1 MRYALALMLIA
12 LTANASDTIPLLDS
26 NGKTSKIKWNIVND
40 TVMGGR
46 SSSRWS
52 DKSSTLSFEGF
63 LSLENNG
70 GFASVRH
77 DLNNINLSGTEGIF
91 IKVKGDG
98 RKYQF
103 RIRSQASRWANYS
116 QEFKTKKNTVQ
127 TFYLPYKD
135 FKPSWRGR
143 SVRNVPTLTGKD
155 VRELKKKYP
164 GIPVVSYVN
173 TSADVKSE
181 TDVCCTSANA
191 VKIVN
196 SLGVRKVIFLPDDYL
211 AKYVASQTEVE
222 IISWKGTCEVHEQF
236 NDEEINQIRKENP
249 GIKVIAHPE
258 CPPDVI
264 KASDFTGSTSGMI
277 KYVKDNQPEKVM
289 MVTECSMSDNVQVDN
304 PNVEFIRPCNLCPHM
319 KRITLPKILDCLKN
333 ETNEILLDDK
343 TINAARKSV
352 IRMTEIG
359 R

>member
-1 MRYALALMLIA
+1 MRYVTLILIA

-26 NGKTSKIKWNIVND
+26 NGKTSKLKWNIVND

-70 GFASVRH
+70 GFASIRH
-77 DLNNINLSGTEGIF
+77 DLNNINLSDTEGIF

-116 QEFKTKKNTVQ
+116 QEFKTKKDTVQ

-155 VRELKKKYP
+155 VRGIGFLIGDKIQGKFKLDILNISASTQKDFKNLLSVTKFSSSSKRSKK
-164 GIPVVSYVN
+164 
-173 TSADVKSE
+173 
-181 TDVCCTSANA
+181 
-191 VKIVN
+191 
-196 SLGVRKVIFLPDDYL
+196 
-211 AKYVASQTEVE
+211 
-222 IISWKGTCEVHEQF
+222 
-236 NDEEINQIRKENP
+236 
-249 GIKVIAHPE
+249 
-258 CPPDVI
+258 
-264 KASDFTGSTSGMI
+264 DFDPM
-277 KYVKDNQPEKVM
+277 
-289 MVTECSMSDNVQVDN
+289 
-304 PNVEFIRPCNLCPHM
+304 
-319 KRITLPKILDCLKN
+319 
-333 ETNEILLDDK
+333 
-343 TINAARKSV
+343 TINLV
-352 IRMTEIG
+352 Q
-359 R
+359 

>member
-1 MRYALALMLIA
+1 MSIA

-70 GFASVRH
+70 GFASIRH
-77 DLNNINLSGTEGIF
+77 DLNNMNLSDTEGIF

-116 QEFKTKKNTVQ
+116 QEFKTKKDTVQ

-155 VRELKKKYP
+155 VRGIGFLLGDKIQGKFKLDILNISASTQKDFKNLLSETKISSSSKKLKK
-164 GIPVVSYVN
+164 
-173 TSADVKSE
+173 
-181 TDVCCTSANA
+181 
-191 VKIVN
+191 
-196 SLGVRKVIFLPDDYL
+196 
-211 AKYVASQTEVE
+211 
-222 IISWKGTCEVHEQF
+222 
-236 NDEEINQIRKENP
+236 
-249 GIKVIAHPE
+249 
-258 CPPDVI
+258 
-264 KASDFTGSTSGMI
+264 DFDPM
-277 KYVKDNQPEKVM
+277 
-289 MVTECSMSDNVQVDN
+289 
-304 PNVEFIRPCNLCPHM
+304 
-319 KRITLPKILDCLKN
+319 
-333 ETNEILLDDK
+333 
-343 TINAARKSV
+343 TINL
-352 IRMTEIG
+352 IQ
-359 R
+359 

>member
-1 MRYALALMLIA
+1 MRFVTALMLIA

-52 DKSSTLSFEGF
+52 DKSSALSFEGF

-77 DLNNINLSGTEGIF
+77 DLNNINLSGTDGIF

-116 QEFKTKKNTVQ
+116 QEFKTKKDTVQ

-155 VRELKKKYP
+155 VRGIGFLLGDKIQGKFKLEVLNISASTQKDYKKL
-164 GIPVVSYVN
+164 IS
-173 TSADVKSE
+173 KS
-181 TDVCCTSANA
+181 N
-191 VKIVN
+191 
-196 SLGVRKVIFLPDDYL
+196 FLSSP
-211 AKYVASQTEVE
+211 
-222 IISWKGTCEVHEQF
+222 
-236 NDEEINQIRKENP
+236 
-249 GIKVIAHPE
+249 
-258 CPPDVI
+258 I
-264 KASDFTGSTSGMI
+264 KAKKDFDPM
-277 KYVKDNQPEKVM
+277 
-289 MVTECSMSDNVQVDN
+289 
-304 PNVEFIRPCNLCPHM
+304 
-319 KRITLPKILDCLKN
+319 
-333 ETNEILLDDK
+333 
-343 TINAARKSV
+343 TINLVK
-352 IRMTEIG
+352 
-359 R
+359 

>member
-1 MRYALALMLIA
+1 MILIA

-26 NGKTSKIKWNIVND
+26 NGKTSKLKWNIVND

-70 GFASVRH
+70 GFASIRH
-77 DLNNINLSGTEGIF
+77 DLNNINLSDTEGIF

-116 QEFKTKKNTVQ
+116 QEFKTKKDTVQ

-155 VRELKKKYP
+155 VRGIGFLLGDKIQGKFKLDILNISASTQKDFKNLLSVTKVSSSSNRSKK
-164 GIPVVSYVN
+164 
-173 TSADVKSE
+173 
-181 TDVCCTSANA
+181 
-191 VKIVN
+191 
-196 SLGVRKVIFLPDDYL
+196 
-211 AKYVASQTEVE
+211 
-222 IISWKGTCEVHEQF
+222 
-236 NDEEINQIRKENP
+236 
-249 GIKVIAHPE
+249 
-258 CPPDVI
+258 
-264 KASDFTGSTSGMI
+264 DFDPM
-277 KYVKDNQPEKVM
+277 
-289 MVTECSMSDNVQVDN
+289 
-304 PNVEFIRPCNLCPHM
+304 
-319 KRITLPKILDCLKN
+319 
-333 ETNEILLDDK
+333 
-343 TINAARKSV
+343 TINLV
-352 IRMTEIG
+352 Q
-359 R
+359 

>member
-1 MRYALALMLIA
+1 MLIA

-70 GFASVRH
+70 GFASIRH

-116 QEFKTKKNTVQ
+116 QEFKTKKDTVQ

-155 VRELKKKYP
+155 VR
-164 GIPVVSYVN
+164 GIGFLLGDKIQGKFKLDILN
-173 TSADVKSE
+173 ISASTQKDFKNLLSE
-181 TDVCCTSANA
+181 T
-191 VKIVN
+191 
-196 SLGVRKVIFLPDDYL
+196 KVSSSS
-211 AKYVASQTEVE
+211 KRS
-222 IISWKGTCEVHEQF
+222 K
-236 NDEEINQIRKENP
+236 K
-249 GIKVIAHPE
+249 
-258 CPPDVI
+258 
-264 KASDFTGSTSGMI
+264 DFDPM
-277 KYVKDNQPEKVM
+277 
-289 MVTECSMSDNVQVDN
+289 
-304 PNVEFIRPCNLCPHM
+304 
-319 KRITLPKILDCLKN
+319 
-333 ETNEILLDDK
+333 
-343 TINAARKSV
+343 TINLV
-352 IRMTEIG
+352 Q
-359 R
+359 

>member
-1 MRYALALMLIA
+1 MLIA

-70 GFASVRH
+70 GFASIRH

-116 QEFKTKKNTVQ
+116 QEFKTKKDTVQ

-155 VRELKKKYP
+155 VR
-164 GIPVVSYVN
+164 GIGFLLGDKIQGKFKLDILN
-173 TSADVKSE
+173 ISASTQKDFKNLLSE
-181 TDVCCTSANA
+181 T
-191 VKIVN
+191 KI
-196 SLGVRKVIFLPDDYL
+196 SSSSK
-211 AKYVASQTEVE
+211 KS
-222 IISWKGTCEVHEQF
+222 K
-236 NDEEINQIRKENP
+236 K
-249 GIKVIAHPE
+249 
-258 CPPDVI
+258 
-264 KASDFTGSTSGMI
+264 DFDPM
-277 KYVKDNQPEKVM
+277 
-289 MVTECSMSDNVQVDN
+289 
-304 PNVEFIRPCNLCPHM
+304 
-319 KRITLPKILDCLKN
+319 
-333 ETNEILLDDK
+333 
-343 TINAARKSV
+343 TINL
-352 IRMTEIG
+352 IQ
-359 R
+359 

>member
-1 MRYALALMLIA
+1 MKFILALMFIA
-12 LTANASDTIPLLDS
+12 LTSNASDTIPLLDT

-52 DKSSTLSFEGF
+52 KNSSALSFEGF

-77 DLNNINLSGTEGIF
+77 DLNNINLSSTEGIF

-127 TFYLPYKD
+127 SFFLPYKD

-155 VRELKKKYP
+155 VRGIGFLLGDKVQGKFKLDILNISASTQKDFKNLLSKSKTSSSSKRSKK
-164 GIPVVSYVN
+164 
-173 TSADVKSE
+173 
-181 TDVCCTSANA
+181 
-191 VKIVN
+191 
-196 SLGVRKVIFLPDDYL
+196 
-211 AKYVASQTEVE
+211 
-222 IISWKGTCEVHEQF
+222 
-236 NDEEINQIRKENP
+236 
-249 GIKVIAHPE
+249 
-258 CPPDVI
+258 
-264 KASDFTGSTSGMI
+264 DFDPM
-277 KYVKDNQPEKVM
+277 
-289 MVTECSMSDNVQVDN
+289 
-304 PNVEFIRPCNLCPHM
+304 
-319 KRITLPKILDCLKN
+319 
-333 ETNEILLDDK
+333 
-343 TINAARKSV
+343 TINLV
-352 IRMTEIG
+352 Q
-359 R
+359 